1 MPAEILKFN
10 KEQEAAVLGKRRT
23 YNRQQEKLANENA
36 GDLIGNAYAIP
47 RDAWATYDNDL
58 QTLQRAQLGVFA
70 DLASLQRSVPI
81 GKSIH
86 LFSKV
91 TDSGEVNSSM
101 DGRSRAKADAPVIDY
116 EGTPV
121 PIYDTTFTFGWRD
134 VEAARLDGG
143 WQYLDAAT
151 RDNAN
156 RKIVEKMEDLIVNGD
171 SKWVVGGNS
180 VYGLRT
186 APGRATGNFG
196 NVDLVT
202 ATGAQWVEAIKRVL
216 LGLQAKNYY
225 GGVTIYLNYGDWFAA
240 SVNDYVTAAPQ
251 NTILS
256 RLMMI
261 PGLVSIVPSTAVP
274 VNEILAVVKER
285 RVLEILTAMPVT
297 TMPIERKNFTDE
309 YSYQVMTAVAPQFR
323 RDANGNAGYA
333 QFVKGA

>member
-1 MPAEILKFN
+1 MPILTFN
-10 KEQEAAVLGKRRT
+10 KEQEAAVIGKRRAH
-23 YNRQQEKLANENA
+23 NARQERLARDSE
-36 GDLIGNAYAIP
+36 GELIGNAYTIP

-58 QTLQRAQLGVFA
+58 ITLQRAALGVFT
-70 DLASLQRSVPI
+70 DLASLQKNVPI
-81 GKSIH
+81 GKV
-86 LFSKV
+86 LQYFSKV
-91 TDSGEVNSSM
+91 GDSGEVNSSI

-116 EGTPV
+116 EGTPL

-134 VEAARLDGG
+134 VEAARMDGG

-151 RDNAN
+151 RDNGN
-156 RKIVEKMEDLIVNGD
+156 RKLIDKLEDLVINGD
-171 SKWVVGGNS
+171 TKFNVAGNQI
-180 VYGLRT
+180 YGIRT
-186 APGRATGNFG
+186 APSRATGNFG

-216 LGLQAKNYY
+216 LGLQAKNFY
-225 GGVTIYLNYGDWFAA
+225 GGATIYLNYGDWFAA

-256 RLMMI
+256 RLMAI
-261 PGLVSIVPSTAVP
+261 PGVVAIVPSTAVP

-285 RVLEILTAMPVT
+285 RVLEILTAMPIT

-309 YSYQVMTAVAPQFR
+309 YSFQIMTAVAPQFK
-323 RDANGNAGYA
+323 RDANNNSGVA

>member
-1 MPAEILKFN
+1 MPILTFN
-10 KEQEAAVLGKRRT
+10 KEQEAAVIGKRRAH
-23 YNRQQEKLANENA
+23 NARQERLAKDGE
-36 GDLIGNAYAIP
+36 GELLGNAYTIP

-58 QTLQRAQLGVFA
+58 ITLQRAQLGVFN
-70 DLASLQRSVPI
+70 DLSSLQRNVPI
-81 GKSIH
+81 GKVLH
-86 LFSKV
+86 YFSKV
-91 TDSGEVNSSM
+91 TDSGEVNSSI

-134 VEAARLDGG
+134 VEAARQDGG

-151 RDNAN
+151 RDNGN
-156 RKIVEKMEDLIVNGD
+156 RRIVEKMEDLIVNGD
-171 SKWVVGGNS
+171 TKYNVAGSQI
-180 VYGLRT
+180 YGLRT

-196 NVDLVT
+196 NFDLVT
-202 ATGAQWVEAIKRVL
+202 ATGAQWVSAVTKVL

-225 GGVTIYLNYGDWFAA
+225 GGATLYVNYGDWFAA

-256 RLMMI
+256 RMMAI
-261 PGLVSIVPSTAVP
+261 PGIVAIVPSTSVP

-309 YSYQVMTAVAPQFR
+309 YSFQIMAAVAPQFK

>member
-1 MPAEILKFN
+1 MPILTFN
-10 KEQEAAVLGKRRT
+10 KEQEAAVIGKRRAH
-23 YNRQQEKLANENA
+23 NARQERLARDSE
-36 GDLIGNAYAIP
+36 GELIGNAYTIP

-58 QTLQRAQLGVFA
+58 ITLQRAQLGVFS
-70 DLASLQRSVPI
+70 DLASLQKNVPI
-81 GKSIH
+81 GKV
-86 LFSKV
+86 LQYFSKV
-91 TDSGEVNSSM
+91 GDQGEVNSSI

-116 EGTPV
+116 EGTPL

-134 VEAARLDGG
+134 VESARQDGG

-151 RDNAN
+151 RDNGN
-156 RKIVEKMEDLIVNGD
+156 RRLVEKLEDLVINGD
-171 SKWVVGGNS
+171 TKFNVAGNQI
-180 VYGLRT
+180 YGLRT

-225 GGVTIYLNYGDWFAA
+225 GGATIYLNYGDWFAA

-251 NTILS
+251 NTILA
-256 RLMMI
+256 RLMAI
-261 PGLVSIVPSTAVP
+261 PGVVSIVPSTAVP

-309 YSYQVMTAVAPQFR
+309 YSFQIMTAVAPQFK
-323 RDANGNAGYA
+323 RDMAGNAGYA

>member
-1 MPAEILKFN
+1 MTILTFN
-10 KEQEAAVLGKRRT
+10 KEQEAAVLGKRRAF
-23 YNRQQEKLANENA
+23 NRKQEKLSTENA
-36 GDLIGNAYAIP
+36 GDLIGNAYTIP
-47 RDAWATYDNDL
+47 RDAWATYDKDL

-143 WQYLDAAT
+143 WQYLDAAV

-156 RKIVEKMEDLIVNGD
+156 RKIVEKMEDLVVNGD

-202 ATGAQWVEAIKRVL
+202 ATGGQWVEAIKRVL

-225 GGVTIYLNYGDWFAA
+225 GGVTVYLNYGDWFAA

-297 TMPIERKNFTDE
+297 TMPIDRKNFTDE

>member
-1 MPAEILKFN
+1 MPILTFN
-10 KEQEAAVLGKRRT
+10 KEQEAAVIGKRRAH
-23 YNRQQEKLANENA
+23 NARQERLARDSE
-36 GDLIGNAYAIP
+36 GEMIGNAYTIP
-47 RDAWATYDNDL
+47 RDAWATYDQDL
-58 QTLQRAQLGVFA
+58 MTLQRAALGVFT
-70 DLASLQRSVPI
+70 DLSGLQKNVPI
-81 GKSIH
+81 GKVLH
-86 LFSKV
+86 YFSKV
-91 TDSGEVNSSM
+91 TDSGEVNSSI

-134 VEAARLDGG
+134 VEAARQDGG

-151 RDNAN
+151 RDNGN
-156 RKIVEKMEDLIVNGD
+156 RKLVEKLEDLVINGD
-171 SKWVVGGNS
+171 SKFNVAGNQI
-180 VYGLRT
+180 YGLRT

-216 LGLQAKNYY
+216 IGLQGENYY

-251 NTILS
+251 NTILA

-261 PGLVSIVPSTAVP
+261 PGVVSIVPSTAVP

-285 RVLEILTAMPVT
+285 RVVELLTAMPIT

-309 YSYQVMTAVAPQFR
+309 YSFQIMTAVAPQFK
-323 RDANGNAGYA
+323 RDANGSTGVA
-333 QFVKGA
+333 QFIKGA

>member
-1 MPAEILKFN
+1 MPILTFN
-10 KEQEAAVLGKRRT
+10 KEQEAAVIGKRRAH
-23 YNRQQEKLANENA
+23 NARQERLAKESE
-36 GDLIGNAYAIP
+36 GELIGNAYTIP
-47 RDAWATYDNDL
+47 RDAWATYDQDL
-58 QTLQRAQLGVFA
+58 LTLQRAALGVFT
-70 DLASLQRSVPI
+70 DLSGLQKNVPI
-81 GKSIH
+81 GKVLH
-86 LFSKV
+86 YFSKV
-91 TDSGEVNSSM
+91 TDSGEVNSSI

-134 VEAARLDGG
+134 VEAARQDGG

-151 RDNAN
+151 RDNGN
-156 RKIVEKMEDLIVNGD
+156 LKLVEKLEDLVINGD
-171 SKWVVGGNS
+171 SKFNVAGNQI
-180 VYGLRT
+180 YGLRT

-216 LGLQAKNYY
+216 IGLQGENYY

-261 PGLVSIVPSTAVP
+261 PGVVSIVPSTAVP

-285 RVLEILTAMPVT
+285 RVVELLTAMPIT

-309 YSYQVMTAVAPQFR
+309 YSFQIMTAVAPQFK
-323 RDANGNAGYA
+323 RDANGSTGVA
-333 QFVKGA
+333 QFIKGA

>member
-1 MPAEILKFN
+1 MPILTFN
-10 KEQEAAVLGKRRT
+10 KEQEAAVIGKRRT
-23 YNRQQEKLANENA
+23 YNRAQEKLATENA
-36 GDLIGNAYAIP
+36 GDLIGNAYTIP

-134 VEAARLDGG
+134 VEAARQDGG

-156 RKIVEKMEDLIVNGD
+156 RKIVEKMEDLVVNGD

-196 NVDLVT
+196 NVDLVS

-225 GGVTIYLNYGDWFAA
+225 GGVTVYLNYGDWFAA

>member
-1 MPAEILKFN
+1 MPILTFN
-10 KEQEAAVLGKRRT
+10 KEQEAAVIGKRRT
-23 YNRQQEKLANENA
+23 YNRAQEKLATENA
-36 GDLIGNAYAIP
+36 GDLIGNAYTIP

-134 VEAARLDGG
+134 VEAARQDGG

-156 RKIVEKMEDLIVNGD
+156 RKIVEKLEDLVVNGD

-196 NVDLVT
+196 NVDLVS

-225 GGVTIYLNYGDWFAA
+225 GGVTVYLNYGDWFAA

-285 RVLEILTAMPVT
+285 RVLEILTAMPIT

>member
-1 MPAEILKFN
+1 MPILTFN
-10 KEQEAAVLGKRRT
+10 KEQEAAVLGKRRAH
-23 YNRQQEKLANENA
+23 NARQERLAKESE
-36 GDLIGNAYAIP
+36 GELIGNAYTIP

-58 QTLQRAQLGVFA
+58 ITLQRAQLGVFN
-70 DLASLQRSVPI
+70 DLASLQRNVPI
-81 GKSIH
+81 GKVLH
-86 LFSKV
+86 YFSKV
-91 TDSGEVNSSM
+91 TDSGEVNSSI

-134 VEAARLDGG
+134 VEAARQDGG

-151 RDNAN
+151 RDNGN
-156 RKIVEKMEDLIVNGD
+156 RRIIEKMEDLIVNGD
-171 SKWVVGGNS
+171 AKYNVAGSQIF
-180 VYGLRT
+180 GLRT

-196 NVDLVT
+196 NFDLVT
-202 ATGAQWVEAIKRVL
+202 ATGAQWVSAITKVL

-225 GGVTIYLNYGDWFAA
+225 GGATLYVNYGDWFAA

-251 NTILS
+251 NTILA
-256 RLMMI
+256 RLMAI
-261 PGLVSIVPSTAVP
+261 PGVVAIVPSTSVP

-309 YSYQVMTAVAPQFR
+309 YSFQIMTAVAPQFK
-323 RDANGNAGYA
+323 RDASGNAGYA

>member
-1 MPAEILKFN
+1 MPILTFN
-10 KEQEAAVLGKRRT
+10 KEQEAAVIGKRRAH
-23 YNRQQEKLANENA
+23 NARQERLAKESE
-36 GDLIGNAYAIP
+36 GELIGNAYTIP

-58 QTLQRAQLGVFA
+58 QTLQRAQLGVFS

-81 GKSIH
+81 GKSVH

-134 VEAARLDGG
+134 VEAARQDGG

-171 SKWVVGGNS
+171 AKWNVAGNQ

-196 NVDLVT
+196 NVDLAT
-202 ATGAQWVEAIKRVL
+202 ATGAQWVEAIRRVL
-216 LGLQAKNYY
+216 VGLQAKNFY

-240 SVNDYVTAAPQ
+240 SVSDYVTAAPQ
-251 NTILS
+251 NTILA
-256 RLMMI
+256 RLMAI
-261 PGLVSIVPSTAVP
+261 PGLVAIVPSTAVP

>member
-1 MPAEILKFN
+1 MPILTFN
-10 KEQEAAVLGKRRT
+10 KEQEAAVIGKRRAH
-23 YNRQQEKLANENA
+23 NARQERLAKESE
-36 GDLIGNAYAIP
+36 GELIGNAYTIP
-47 RDAWATYDNDL
+47 RDAWATYDQDL
-58 QTLQRAQLGVFA
+58 ITLQRAQLGVFN
-70 DLASLQRSVPI
+70 DLASLQRNVPI
-81 GKSIH
+81 GKVLH
-86 LFSKV
+86 YFSKV
-91 TDSGEVNSSM
+91 TDSGEVNSSI

-134 VEAARLDGG
+134 VEAARQDGG

-151 RDNAN
+151 RDNGN
-156 RKIVEKMEDLIVNGD
+156 RRIIEKMEDLIVNGD
-171 SKWVVGGNS
+171 SKYNVAGS
-180 VYGLRT
+180 QIFGLRT

-196 NVDLVT
+196 NFDLVT
-202 ATGAQWVEAIKRVL
+202 ATGAEWVSAITKVL

-225 GGVTIYLNYGDWFAA
+225 GGATLYVNYGDWFAA
-240 SVNDYVTAAPQ
+240 SVGDYVTAAPQ

-256 RLMMI
+256 RLMAI
-261 PGLVSIVPSTAVP
+261 PGVVAIVPSTSVP

-309 YSYQVMTAVAPQFR
+309 YSFQIMTAVAPQFK
-323 RDANGNAGYA
+323 RDASGNAGYA

>member
-1 MPAEILKFN
+1 MPILTFN
-10 KEQEAAVLGKRRT
+10 KEQEAAVIGKRRAH
-23 YNRQQEKLANENA
+23 NSRQERLAKESE
-36 GDLIGNAYAIP
+36 GELIGNAYTIP

-58 QTLQRAQLGVFA
+58 QTLQRAQLGVFN
-70 DLASLQRSVPI
+70 DLASLQRNVPI
-81 GKSIH
+81 GKVLH
-86 LFSKV
+86 YFSKV
-91 TDSGEVNSSM
+91 TDSGEVNSSI

-116 EGTPV
+116 EGTPI

-134 VEAARLDGG
+134 VEAARQDGG
-143 WQYLDAAT
+143 WQYLDGAT
-151 RDNAN
+151 RDNGS
-156 RKIVEKMEDLIVNGD
+156 RKLIEKMEDLVINGD
-171 SKWVVGGNS
+171 AKYNVGGNQI
-180 VYGLRT
+180 YGLRT

-251 NTILS
+251 NTILA
-256 RLMMI
+256 RLMAI

-297 TMPIERKNFTDE
+297 TMPIDRKNFTDE
-309 YSYQVMTAVAPQFR
+309 YSFQIMTAVAPQFR
-323 RDANGNAGYA
+323 RDSAGNAGYA

>member
-1 MPAEILKFN
+1 MPILTFN
-10 KEQEAAVLGKRRT
+10 KEQEAAVIGKRRAH
-23 YNRQQEKLANENA
+23 NARQERLAKESE
-36 GDLIGNAYAIP
+36 GELIGNAYTIP
-47 RDAWATYDNDL
+47 RDAWATYDKDL
-58 QTLQRAQLGVFA
+58 ITLQRAALGVFT
-70 DLASLQRSVPI
+70 DLSSLQKSVPI
-81 GKSIH
+81 GKVLH
-86 LFSKV
+86 YFSKV
-91 TDSGEVNSSM
+91 TDSGEVNSSI

-134 VEAARLDGG
+134 VEAARQDGG

-151 RDNAN
+151 RDNGN
-156 RKIVEKMEDLIVNGD
+156 RRIIEKLEDLVINGD
-171 SKWVVGGNS
+171 TKFNVAGNQI
-180 VYGLRT
+180 YGIRT
-186 APGRATGNFG
+186 APSRATGNFG

-216 LGLQAKNYY
+216 LGLQAKNFY
-225 GGVTIYLNYGDWFAA
+225 GGATIYLNYGDWFAA

-256 RLMMI
+256 RLMAI
-261 PGLVSIVPSTAVP
+261 PGVVAIVPSTAVP

-285 RVLEILTAMPVT
+285 RVVEILTAMPVT

-309 YSYQVMTAVAPQFR
+309 YSFQIMSAVAPQFK
-323 RDANGNAGYA
+323 RDSNGNSGVA

>member
-1 MPAEILKFN
+1 MPILTFN
-10 KEQEAAVLGKRRT
+10 KEQEAAVIGKRRT
-23 YNRQQEKLANENA
+23 YNRAQEKLATENA
-36 GDLIGNAYAIP
+36 GDLIGNAYTIP

-58 QTLQRAQLGVFA
+58 QTLQRAQLGVFS

-134 VEAARLDGG
+134 VEAARQDGG

-156 RKIVEKMEDLIVNGD
+156 RKIVEKLEDLVVNGD

-196 NVDLVT
+196 NVDLVS

-225 GGVTIYLNYGDWFAA
+225 GGVTVYLNYGDWFAA

-297 TMPIERKNFTDE
+297 TMPVERKNFTDE

>member
-1 MPAEILKFN
+1 MTILTFN
-10 KEQEAAVLGKRRT
+10 KEQEAAVIGKRRAF
-23 YNRQQEKLANENA
+23 NRKQENLATENA
-36 GDLIGNAYAIP
+36 GDLIGNAYTIP
-47 RDAWATYDNDL
+47 RDAWATYDKDL

-143 WQYLDAAT
+143 WQYLDAAV

-156 RKIVEKMEDLIVNGD
+156 RKIVEKMEDLVVNGD

-225 GGVTIYLNYGDWFAA
+225 GGVTVYLNYGDWFAA
-240 SVNDYVTAAPQ
+240 SVSDYVTAAPQ

-297 TMPIERKNFTDE
+297 TMPIDRKNFTDE

>member
-1 MPAEILKFN
+1 MPILTFN
-10 KEQEAAVLGKRRT
+10 KEQEAAVIGKRRAH
-23 YNRQQEKLANENA
+23 NARQERLAKESE
-36 GDLIGNAYAIP
+36 GELIGNAYTIP
-47 RDAWATYDNDL
+47 RDAWAVYDQDL
-58 QTLQRAQLGVFA
+58 ITLQRAQLGVFN
-70 DLASLQRSVPI
+70 DLASLQRNVPI
-81 GKSIH
+81 GKVLH
-86 LFSKV
+86 YFSKV
-91 TDSGEVNSSM
+91 TDSGEVNSSI

-134 VEAARLDGG
+134 VEAARQDGG

-151 RDNAN
+151 RDNGN
-156 RKIVEKMEDLIVNGD
+156 RRIIEKMEDLIVNGD
-171 SKWVVGGNS
+171 SKYNVAGS
-180 VYGLRT
+180 QIFGLRT

-196 NVDLVT
+196 NFDLVT
-202 ATGAQWVEAIKRVL
+202 ATGAEWVSAITKVL

-225 GGVTIYLNYGDWFAA
+225 GGATLYVNYGDWFAA
-240 SVNDYVTAAPQ
+240 SVGDYVTAAPQ

-256 RLMMI
+256 RLMAI
-261 PGLVSIVPSTAVP
+261 PGVVAIVPSTSVP

-309 YSYQVMTAVAPQFR
+309 YSFQIMTAVAPQFK
-323 RDANGNAGYA
+323 RDASGNAGYA

>member
-1 MPAEILKFN
+1 MPILTFN
-10 KEQEAAVLGKRRT
+10 KEQEAAVIGKRRT
-23 YNRQQEKLANENA
+23 YNRAQEKLAAENA

-58 QTLQRAQLGVFA
+58 QTLQRAQLGVFS
-70 DLASLQRSVPI
+70 DLSSLQRSVPI

-156 RKIVEKMEDLIVNGD
+156 RKIVEKMEDLVVNGD
-171 SKWVVGGNS
+171 AKWVVGGNS

-225 GGVTIYLNYGDWFAA
+225 GGVTVYLNYGDWFAA

-251 NTILS
+251 NTILA

>member
-1 MPAEILKFN
+1 MPILTFN
-10 KEQEAAVLGKRRT
+10 KEQEAAVIGKRRAH
-23 YNRQQEKLANENA
+23 NARQERLAKESE
-36 GDLIGNAYAIP
+36 GELIGNAYTIP
-47 RDAWATYDNDL
+47 RDAWAVYDQDL
-58 QTLQRAQLGVFA
+58 ITLQRAQLGVFN
-70 DLASLQRSVPI
+70 DLASLQRNVPI
-81 GKSIH
+81 GKVLH
-86 LFSKV
+86 YFSKV
-91 TDSGEVNSSM
+91 TDSGEVNSSI

-134 VEAARLDGG
+134 VEAARQDGG

-151 RDNAN
+151 RDNGN
-156 RKIVEKMEDLIVNGD
+156 RRIIEKMEDLIVNGD
-171 SKWVVGGNS
+171 SKYNVAGS
-180 VYGLRT
+180 QIFGLRT

-196 NVDLVT
+196 NFDLVT
-202 ATGAQWVEAIKRVL
+202 ATGAEWVSAITKVL

-225 GGVTIYLNYGDWFAA
+225 GGATLYVNYGDWFAA

-256 RLMMI
+256 RLMAI
-261 PGLVSIVPSTAVP
+261 PGVVAIVPSTAVP

-309 YSYQVMTAVAPQFR
+309 YSFQIMTAVAPQFK
-323 RDANGNAGYA
+323 RDASGNAGYA

>member
-1 MPAEILKFN
+1 MPILTFN
-10 KEQEAAVLGKRRT
+10 KEQEAAVIGKRRT
-23 YNRQQEKLANENA
+23 YNRAQEKLANENA
-36 GDLIGNAYAIP
+36 GDLIGNAYTIP

-70 DLASLQRSVPI
+70 DLSSLQRSVPI

-196 NVDLVT
+196 NVDLAT
-202 ATGAQWVEAIKRVL
+202 ATGAQWVEAIKRVM

-225 GGVTIYLNYGDWFAA
+225 GNVTIYLNYGDWFAA
-240 SVNDYVTAAPQ
+240 SINDYVTAAPQ